1 MAKPDIKPLDL
12 SGLKTYPLAQRP
24 SKVAAADF
32 ARPWSAGGRLAD
44 FLAGLPAILAAGDL
58 RAVIDAVAKAAA
70 AGKTVIVGMG
80 AHVIKVGLAPVIID
94 LMEKGVIGA
103 VAFNGAGI
111 IHDTE
116 VAMGGATSEDVAAA
130 LDDGSFGMAAETG
143 SFLAGAIAR
152 AGTEDLGLGQA
163 VGRAIIQSRLPLA
176 DLSILAAGWRLGIP
190 VTVHVAMGT
199 DIIHMHPGF
208 DPAAAGKAS
217 HRDFRTFAA
226 AVATLENGVY
236 LNIGSAVILPEVF
249 LKAVALARN
258 LGHDIGCF
266 TTVNMDFIRH
276 YRPLTNVVHRP
287 TARGG
292 RGFNLVGHHEI
303 MVPLIAAGIV
313 EALARK
319 KVAKKPGKA

>member
-1 MAKPDIKPLDL
+1 VPQQKIKPIDL

-24 SKVAAADF
+24 SKVNAEAF
-32 ARPWSAGGRLAD
+32 ARPWQAGGRLTD
-44 FLAGLPAILAAGDL
+44 FFNGLPPILAAGHL
-58 RAVIDAVAKAAA
+58 RAVIDAVATASA
-70 AGKTVIVGMG
+70 AGKTVIAGMG
-80 AHVIKVGLAPVIID
+80 AHVIKVGLAPLIID
-94 LMEKGVIGA
+94 LMEKGVIRA

-116 VAMGGATSEDVAAA
+116 IAMGGATSEDVAAA
-130 LDDGSFGMAAETG
+130 LDDGSFGMARETG
-143 SFLAGAIAR
+143 AFLAGAIAR
-152 AGTEDLGLGQA
+152 AGADDLGLGQA
-163 VGRAIIQSRLPLA
+163 VGQAIVESALPRADA
-176 DLSILAAGWRLGIP
+176 SILAAGWRLGVP

-199 DIIHMHPGF
+199 DIIHMHPCF

-266 TTVNMDFIRH
+266 TTVNMDFIAH

-287 TARGG
+287 TAKGG
-292 RGFNLVGHHEI
+292 RGYNLVGHHEI
-303 MVPLIAAGIV
+303 MVPLVAAGIV
-313 EALARK
+313 EAMEQL
-319 KVAKKPGKA
+319 KVAKGETST